1 MCIIIYSPDGHI
13 PAHHLRRSLEANP
26 HGWGLMVHDGE
37 RTVVAKGMVPEEFWP
52 VWETRPP
59 GPVVFHARITSHGTT
74 DLDNCHPFEV
84 PGHDL
89 HMAHNGIIHEC
100 ARKDTKLSDT
110 RRFVRD
116 ILTEL
121 PVGFLESEAHLR
133 LIAKFVGHSKL
144 VFMSGEGK
152 VTIVNAELGHWYR
165 PHHKGRMKRWYS
177 NESYLPP
184 KPVKKDDTPW
194 WAKSRPAHSGLF
206 AELKP
211 MSSGVIDPSCDG
223 DECEANYARRTGVF
237 SMINDEVVS
246 RPS

>member
-26 HGWGLMVHDGE
+26 HGWGLMVHDGDC
-37 RTVVAKGMVPEEFWP
+37 VVVEKGMMPEEFWP
-52 VWETRPP
+52 IWETRPP
-59 GPVVFHARITSHGTT
+59 GPVVFHARITSHGAT

-89 HMAHNGIIHEC
+89 YMAHNGIIHEC

-121 PVGFLESEAHLR
+121 PVGFLECEAHRR

-144 VFMSGEGK
+144 VFMDGDGK
-152 VTIVNAELGHWYR
+152 VTIINPELGHWYR

-184 KPVKKDDTPW
+184 KPAKKEVPW
-194 WAKSRPAHSGLF
+194 FARPSHEGLF
-206 AELKP
+206 AELTP
-211 MSSGVIDPSCDG
+211 MRSGTADPSCDG
-223 DECEANYARRTGVF
+223 DENELDYTTPVYR
-237 SMINDEVVS
+237 MINGKVDS
-246 RPS
+246 RPK